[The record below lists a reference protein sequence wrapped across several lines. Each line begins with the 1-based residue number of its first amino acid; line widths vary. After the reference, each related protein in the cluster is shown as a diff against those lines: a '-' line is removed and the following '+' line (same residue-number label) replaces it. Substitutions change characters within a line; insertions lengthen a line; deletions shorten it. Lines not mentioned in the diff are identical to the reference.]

1 MKGIKRRNEHMETTI
16 LVKSSSR
23 DEPYAVA
30 VSSTESGLSIF
41 CDCPAGEWGKY
52 CKHKMAVV
60 LTDERILYDEEQKDN
75 FLKVTKWI
83 SESGY
88 PDLVQALRESE
99 KALELAKKNVKN
111 QKEKIARLMKEGL
124 K

>member
-1 MKGIKRRNEHMETTI
+1 METII

-41 CDCPAGEWGKY
+41 CDCRAGEWGKY
-52 CKHKMAVV
+52 CKHKMAIV
-60 LTDERILYDEEQKDN
+60 LADERILYDEEQKDN
-75 FLKVTKWI
+75 FIKVTKWI

-88 PDLVQALRESE
+88 PDLVQGLRKSE

>member
-1 MKGIKRRNEHMETTI
+1 METTI

-23 DEPYAVA
+23 DEPYAVT
-30 VSSTESGLSIF
+30 VSLTENGLSIF

-60 LTDERILYDEEQKDN
+60 LSDAKILYDDEQVEN
-75 FLKVTKWI
+75 FNKVLKWI
-83 SESGY
+83 SESDY
-88 PDLVQALRESE
+88 PDLVVELRESE
-99 KALELAKKNVKN
+99 KILEAAKKKIKN
-111 QKEKIARLMKEGL
+111 MKEKIARLMKEGL